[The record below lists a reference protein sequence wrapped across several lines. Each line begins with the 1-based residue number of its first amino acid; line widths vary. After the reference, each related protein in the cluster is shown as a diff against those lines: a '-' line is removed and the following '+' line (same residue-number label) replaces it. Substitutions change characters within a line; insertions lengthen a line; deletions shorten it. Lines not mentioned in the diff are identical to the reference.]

1 MPRPDRAGGGENPY
15 AYVPNPL
22 SWTDPLR
29 LSPSSVLDTALGGQV
44 GDRLHAHH
52 VIPVDVWKKYDSFF
66 NSIGMGG
73 SRDSVGNCIHI
84 PGSQAAYKEGL
95 GKGMAAFHSSKHDN
109 YSNIISDE
117 TSLIKDRFNAKELT
131 AKEAIIEVKKLQM
144 DLKRRLWSGDV
155 PKTKCGRV
163 Y

>member
-1 MPRPDRAGGGENPY
+1 MSAS
-15 AYVPNPL
+15 PL
-22 SWTDPLR
+22 QEG

-44 GDRLHAHH
+44 GDRLQAHH
-52 VIPVDVWKKYDSFF
+52 VIPVDTWKTHESFL

-73 SRDSVGNCIHI
+73 SRDSVGNGIHI

-95 GKGMAAFHSSKHDN
+95 GKGMAVFHRSKHDN
-109 YSNIISDE
+109 YSGIVSDE
-117 TSLIKDRFNAKELT
+117 ISLIKDRFNAKELT
-131 AKEAIIEVKKLQM
+131 AKEARIEVKKLQM

>member
-1 MPRPDRAGGGENPY
+1 MS
-15 AYVPNPL
+15 NPL
-22 SWTDPLR
+22 SWIDPLG

-44 GDRLHAHH
+44 GDRLQAHH
-52 VIPVDVWKKYDSFF
+52 VIPVDTWKTHESFL

-73 SRDSVGNCIHI
+73 SRDSVGNGIHI

-95 GKGMAAFHSSKHDN
+95 GKGMAVFHSSKHDN
-109 YSNIISDE
+109 YSGIVSDE
-117 TSLIKDRFNAKELT
+117 ISLIKDRFNAKELT
-131 AKEAIIEVKKLQM
+131 AKEARIEVKKLQM